1 MNQEAATQLEKILAL
16 ADSDQPGE
24 ALGALRK
31 ARQMLEREGLSF
43 GELARSA
50 QRARFGLNLPFF
62 SGQQVAQLESHVMK
76 LELKLEQLQDEK
88 SNQQAQIDFWRRRA
102 MDLEQQLSIS
112 AADSQRWRQ
121 MARETIEKL
130 WDINQKT
137 TAEEFTSSAPA
148 AESRSPRRAV
158 GS

>member
-1 MNQEAATQLEKILAL
+1 MNQESATQLEKILAL

-24 ALGALRK
+24 ALASLRK

-43 GELARSA
+43 AELARSA

-62 SGQQVAQLESHVMK
+62 SGQQVSQLEAHVTK
-76 LELKLEQLQDEK
+76 LELKIEQMQDEK
-88 SNQQAQIDFWRRRA
+88 NNQQAQIEFWRRRA
-102 MDLEQQLSIS
+102 MDLEQQLAIS
-112 AADSQRWRQ
+112 AADAQRWRQ

-137 TAEEFTSSAPA
+137 TTDEFSSTEPA
-148 AESRSPRRAV
+148 QEGPLIKRAV